1 MGSLDQARDT
11 QLKNIEA
18 KTGKSLDQ
26 LRTLLTGSGLAK
38 HGELR
43 SFAMEKLGLG
53 YGDAN
58 TLVHLALASD
68 GQSAA
73 AGQSDEDV
81 LAGIYADKKAPLRP
95 IHDALMAAIGRF
107 GEFEIAPKKGYV
119 SLRRKKQFAMIGPGS
134 TTRVDV
140 GLNMKDVP
148 ATDRLLAEKPGGMC
162 QYKVKLAAA
171 SGGGRGTRRLDPAG
185 LRRRRLSR
193 QPLVQR
199 ARAREVREQVLH
211 LVGEHAPA
219 LEVDV
224 LGVARRERDGD
235 QLQLRLLGRAPGLEV
250 VAAAAGGDHVVPGI
264 APAARQR
271 RDVIARQLATK
282 SAARSTCTGA
292 RRGGTASRC

>member
-1 MGSLDQARDT
+1 MSSLDKARDT

-26 LRTLLTGSGLAK
+26 LRTLLTASGLAK

-43 SFAMEKLGLG
+43 SFAMDKLGLG

-58 TLVHLALASD
+58 TLVHLALTSD

-73 AGQSDEDV
+73 AGQSGEDV

-134 TTRVDV
+134 ATRVDL
-140 GLNMKDVP
+140 GLNMKDVA

-162 QYKVKLAAA
+162 QYKVKLTSA
-171 SGGGRGTRRLDPAG
+171 S
-185 LRRRRLSR
+185 
-193 QPLVQR
+193 
-199 ARAREVREQVLH
+199 
-211 LVGEHAPA
+211 
-219 LEVDV
+219 EVDAE
-224 LGVARRERDGD
+224 LIGWIRRAYD
-235 QLQLRLLGRAPGLEV
+235 
-250 VAAAAGGDHVVPGI
+250 AAG
-264 APAARQR
+264 
-271 RDVIARQLATK
+271 
-282 SAARSTCTGA
+282 
-292 RRGGTASRC
+292 